1 MSHFLRLSLCLLLCL
16 KVYLPIGLK
25 HLYVYPEYCNDLRKP
40 IAVKNISLMPHLIS
54 LSAPLCVFLQNE
66 KNDCCRSQK
75 WYNSEDAQGK
85 CQENYNRP
93 LNKYI
98 HTKNLSSRKV
108 YLQKVN
114 NQDNLLI
121 QFAEENEFDS
131 LSNDCGIN
139 STASKIQNTLN
150 VHEVILSL
158 RKEDTPRIKNLK
170 VKLLECNDLCYDC
183 ILKLTKSFT
192 LIQRKFSKSSF
203 QMLQNNE
210 ILTLL
215 LKKTPLLKY
224 RNEELDNDND
234 SGTDTDSSSE
244 NPSSYEDKKS
254 RNYLKNTS
262 WHSGIRNDIQDNF
275 LVSKNYGKFVKNF
288 TEPAEK
294 RNATN
299 LATTYKS
306 NDHRINY
313 KNEDQGLERHHFQTS
328 VIKPQDSSLLAQFAL
343 RTPNLKTLEIKD
355 CIRLCNQMT
364 SLEDL
369 GSLRYIS
376 YWTKL
381 ECLFLASLPAEL
393 SSSLIQIGL
402 CCPKLQRLG
411 LHFIGPNSHLGH
423 CIIRDV
429 VDMVTTLTQL
439 KDFRFE
445 DDSMHPFH
453 ILLKALSKHSQLQRI
468 AILKH
473 SGEAPSIEVCYSLL
487 ETCKNI
493 VFLYINTKKFSEE
506 IITAFQQEVSKR
518 FCSRSL
524 VLWAQIDG
532 QAKIFKE
539 NFPKIHYEEMINPA
553 QIKIV
558 PPVEE

>member
-1 MSHFLRLSLCLLLCL
+1 PAVNGSLKEIQAISARGNKDSLQQILNSKYISHLDFRLFKEVRCLNALDSLLYNSSLTHILWGNGPL
-16 KVYLPIGLK
+16 PVYLPIGLK

-66 KNDCCRSQK
+66 KN
-75 WYNSEDAQGK
+75 
-85 CQENYNRP
+85 
-93 LNKYI
+93 
-98 HTKNLSSRKV
+98 
-108 YLQKVN
+108 
-114 NQDNLLI
+114 
-121 QFAEENEFDS
+121 
-131 LSNDCGIN
+131 
-139 STASKIQNTLN
+139 
-150 VHEVILSL
+150 
-158 RKEDTPRIKNLK
+158 
-170 VKLLECNDLCYDC
+170 
-183 ILKLTKSFT
+183 
-192 LIQRKFSKSSF
+192 
-203 QMLQNNE
+203 
-210 ILTLL
+210 
-215 LKKTPLLKY
+215 
-224 RNEELDNDND
+224 
-234 SGTDTDSSSE
+234 
-244 NPSSYEDKKS
+244 
-254 RNYLKNTS
+254 
-262 WHSGIRNDIQDNF
+262 
-275 LVSKNYGKFVKNF
+275 VSKNYGKFVKNF
-288 TEPAEK
+288 TAPAEK
-294 RNATN
+294 RNDTN

-306 NDHRINY
+306 NDHRITD

-411 LHFIGPNSHLGH
+411 LHFIGPNSHLDH

-439 KDFRFE
+439 KDF
-445 DDSMHPFH
+445 
-453 ILLKALSKHSQLQRI
+453 
-468 AILKH
+468 
-473 SGEAPSIEVCYSLL
+473 
-487 ETCKNI
+487 
-493 VFLYINTKKFSEE
+493 
-506 IITAFQQEVSKR
+506 R